1 MRKVKFLLIS
11 LMTLTFSSCGKVEP
25 TPVPSGST
33 IEPTIDP
40 TVDSTSEPTSEP
52 LPEKNILYAPKQ
64 NMNIESIEEIPGIAT
79 ILNILEMDEQSG
91 LYIPTGSTKIF
102 SLFYVEPIRYEWNVE
117 LEDNS
122 YYAYCGSSDFNN
134 EELTGEVYSYIYC
147 NKQVELF
154 DKEIIVKDSKG
165 NEYTIYYQQ
174 TQFEY
179 GYLLEVQYKFI
190 TEENEYVIGC
200 KHLNRHIDLSNYGIE
215 YVNNNSNY
223 ELKVGYDYNDI
234 KNHPSYE
241 EFSYKNDAGMMNYI
255 KDFVNYS
262 LADIPLGSQIK
273 DANSSIRNAS
283 YLYGPVVTGLCCYGE
298 NFDVCGV
305 KYGMMLNEAIDL
317 LKSQGFEFVE
327 ENIYRMGYMRIDI
340 MTANDV
346 VTKVFVGVNFG
357 VIVLEEY

>member
-11 LMTLTFSSCGKVEP
+11 LMILTFSSCGKVEP

-33 IEPTIDP
+33 IEPTIEP
-40 TVDSTSEPTSEP
+40 TVDSTIEPTPEP

-154 DKEIIVKDSKG
+154 DKEIIVKDS
-165 NEYTIYYQQ
+165 N
-174 TQFEY
+174 
-179 GYLLEVQYKFI
+179 
-190 TEENEYVIGC
+190 
-200 KHLNRHIDLSNYGIE
+200 
-215 YVNNNSNY
+215 
-223 ELKVGYDYNDI
+223 
-234 KNHPSYE
+234 
-241 EFSYKNDAGMMNYI
+241 
-255 KDFVNYS
+255 
-262 LADIPLGSQIK
+262 
-273 DANSSIRNAS
+273 
-283 YLYGPVVTGLCCYGE
+283 
-298 NFDVCGV
+298 
-305 KYGMMLNEAIDL
+305 
-317 LKSQGFEFVE
+317 
-327 ENIYRMGYMRIDI
+327 
-340 MTANDV
+340 
-346 VTKVFVGVNFG
+346 
-357 VIVLEEY
+357 